1 MAVSGRL
8 AEVDDAVLQHLI
20 LEAPVVWLGRVRLK
34 RHSRIAPMH
43 RRTPDM
49 QPLLLVGEDAKE
61 ALVKEFVSRDR
72 LNRLRDAVGY
82 RVSGALLGEYWSLNL
97 IVRGEPGGSDFDLA
111 KETSLSL
118 VNTLFSPAP
127 GTLE

>member
-1 MAVSGRL
+1 
-8 AEVDDAVLQHLI
+8 
-20 LEAPVVWLGRVRLK
+20 VVWLGRVRLK
-34 RHSRIAPMH
+34 RHSQIALMH

-49 QPLLLVGEDAKE
+49 QPLLLVGENAKE

-82 RVSGALLGEYWSLNL
+82 RVPGALLGEYWSLNL
-97 IVRGEPGGSDFDLA
+97 IVRGELCGSDFDLA